1 MKTSAPAYLLLAACA
16 ALTAGAASAG
26 PVYKWIDPAGRV
38 HFSDTAQPGWKRV
51 TVGDANGATP
61 APTDAPAAASADS
74 SDCQQ
79 KRDTLDNYRRA
90 SKIVERDALG
100 NEHSYSDDQKQ
111 ELVARAEAQAR
122 SACGGELPD
131 AASDADANAS
141 DAH

>member
-1 MKTSAPAYLLLAACA
+1 MRVSFVIA
-16 ALTAGAASAG
+16 ALALVVAGCRERTREDLE
-26 PVYKWIDPAGRV
+26 P
-38 HFSDTAQPGWKRV
+38 
-51 TVGDANGATP
+51 
-61 APTDAPAAASADS
+61 PAAASADS